1 MREFRGAEA
10 SWLGKSLEGN
20 EQTGWAGCTPFRGST
35 ARQGS
40 LGARQRTAGAAHQ
53 GRRWGLLDDAASS
66 GRAVVVMV
74 VARVVVRAVVV
85 VRRRRVRVVVVVV
98 VRRRDQVAVLM
109 VVVVVMVVAAAV
121 VVVARAAVV
130 VMSRHGCFPRPDTL
144 LTDDGAWAGAGTGTG
159 ASVACLL
166 AQTTLGFVGAAT
178 ERVRPEHKGFVHAR
192 YRNGVQLQADA
203 KAQAGHE
210 NSGGVFQH
218 SQKHIGGMA
227 FTTRSFQLR

>member
-20 EQTGWAGCTPFRGST
+20 EQAGEAGCTPFRGST

-53 GRRWGLLDDAASS
+53 GRRWGLLNDAASS
-66 GRAVVVMV
+66 GRAVVVVM

-98 VRRRDQVAVLM
+98 VRRRDQVAVFM

-130 VMSRHGCFPRPDTL
+130 VMSRHGCFPRTDTL
-144 LTDDGAWAGAGTGTG
+144 FRARAGTGG
-159 ASVACLL
+159 RGRGYGCVSGML
-166 AQTTLGFVGAAT
+166 ARPRHHAGIRGLSDRKSKTRAQ
-178 ERVRPEHKGFVHAR
+178 RVRSRALPQR
-192 YRNGVQLQADA
+192 VQLKADA
-203 KAQAGHE
+203 TAQAGHE
-210 NSGGVFQH
+210 IAGASSSVQ
-218 SQKHIGGMA
+218 
-227 FTTRSFQLR
+227 RST